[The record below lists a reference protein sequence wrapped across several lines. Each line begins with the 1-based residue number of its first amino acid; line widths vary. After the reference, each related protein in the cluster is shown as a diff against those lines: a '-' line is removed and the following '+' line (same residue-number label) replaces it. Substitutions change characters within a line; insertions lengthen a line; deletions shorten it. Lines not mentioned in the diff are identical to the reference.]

1 MKTLSVRL
9 PDDIY
14 NYLKG
19 KDKSISQA
27 IRDILN
33 SRLGATIY
41 AGNYIPYLL
50 DDFPV
55 HLWDI
60 LHLVYQDMFDKILR
74 DRREKDEQ
82 KFKEDIMKIEDSLLI
97 PDFSRAIPLT
107 PNSWKFFS
115 IYDALVANQFL
126 QNKGYTTSL
135 NEMSI
140 PYLHFIVE
148 FKL

>member
-1 MKTLSVRL
+1 MKTLSVRFTDEMYKAL
-9 PDDIY
+9 QVE
-14 NYLKG
+14 G
-19 KDKSISQA
+19 KSISQT
-27 IRDILN
+27 IRDL
-33 SRLGATIY
+33 LTLKLKGDTY
-41 AGNYIPYLL
+41 KGNYMSYLL

-55 HLWDI
+55 YLWDI
-60 LHLVYQDMFDKILR
+60 LHHVYKDMFDLALR
-74 DRREKDEQ
+74 VRREKDEQ